1 MIMLKLNFQFKYR
14 YKSIT
19 IISKIYSVNIQGYIL
34 YMQSS
39 SDFYRRDD
47 RIFLEKPRSNRQ
59 STPSFLLL
67 KKKKTFQRISSGQN
81 LPQSW
86 STFRSVQSN
95 LNQLVLTRSASH
107 LQSHRAKIPM
117 LEILSIRL

>member
-67 KKKKTFQRISSGQN
+67 KKKKHFKEFRRDRICRKVGQLFDPSS
-81 LPQSW
+81 P
-86 STFRSVQSN
+86 
-95 LNQLVLTRSASH
+95 
-107 LQSHRAKIPM
+107 I
-117 LEILSIRL
+117 